1 MSGKVYFVSAPGRI
15 KIGFTTKPEKR
26 LIVLRRSDME
36 ELTVIAIIDG
46 SRALERKLHAL
57 VDKHRLRGE
66 WFTDC
71 ADVREVI
78 ADAVAG
84 KHAMIA
90 EPKPAAPD
98 YAIYGPHRPRPF
110 VPEYLIVQKLLDEA
124 EASLAR
130 NDDKYETRGHVRS
143 ALIAAATFMEQ
154 QGIKVGPAP
163 WLADDR

>member
-26 LIVLRRSDME
+26 LVVLRRADME
-36 ELTVIAIIDG
+36 ELSVIAIIEG
-46 SRALERKLHAL
+46 SRALERKLHIL

-71 ADVREVI
+71 AEVREVI

-84 KHAMIA
+84 KHAIIA
-90 EPKPAAPD
+90 APKPPAAD
-98 YAIYGPHRPRPF
+98 FAIYGPHKPIPF
-110 VPEYLIVQKLLDEA
+110 LPEYLIVQKLLDEA

-130 NDDKYETRGHVRS
+130 NDDKFETRGHVRS
-143 ALIAAATFMEQ
+143 ALTAAAMFMEQ
-154 QGIKVGPAP
+154 QGIKVAP
-163 WLADDR
+163 PPWSAEH